1 MNKIILQLWEESE
14 RNWGVRPDGCSIH
27 LDSNNR
33 DSFINDFYSKR
44 EENVPDVYERA
55 FGEPFYAFVQD
66 NLFKILEVDKSIR
79 LLEHEFNNL
88 VNLEEIIIKND

>member
-27 LDSNNR
+27 LDYNNR
-33 DSFINDFYSKR
+33 DSFVNDFYSNR

-55 FGEPFYAFVQD
+55 FGEPFFAFVQD
-66 NLFKILEVDKSIR
+66 DLFKILEIDKSIR

>member
-27 LDSNNR
+27 LDSDNR
-33 DSFINDFYSKR
+33 DNFVNDFYSSRDKS
-44 EENVPDVYERA
+44 VPDVYERA
-55 FGEPFYAFVQD
+55 FGEPFFAFVQD
-66 NLFKILEVDKSIR
+66 DLFKILEIDKSIR